1 MTTNPATRPFLV
13 VVGSGIDVGKEE
25 VSMPTKKQHFVPRV
39 YMKAWETQVETLKE
53 PDKKFNG
60 IYVIKDGSIGVKGG
74 WRIYSSGPGIYLNQL
89 ITAVLGIRQKAQSVV
104 FDPMLPEKLSG
115 LTLTYQLFDKPV
127 TYKFYPNQSAKI
139 VIDGQEVPFKFE
151 ENPYRE
157 GGMEVQKDEVL
168 SLLNEASVIEIY
180 H

>member
-1 MTTNPATRPFLV
+1 MANLFKRA
-13 VVGSGIDVGKEE
+13 
-25 VSMPTKKQHFVPRV
+25 
-39 YMKAWETQVETLKE
+39 
-53 PDKKFNG
+53 
-60 IYVIKDGSIGVKGG
+60 
-74 WRIYSSGPGIYLNQL
+74 GIYLNQL

-115 LTLTYQLFDKPV
+115 LALTYQLFDKPV

>member
-1 MTTNPATRPFLV
+1 M
-13 VVGSGIDVGKEE
+13 
-25 VSMPTKKQHFVPRV
+25 
-39 YMKAWETQVETLKE
+39 
-53 PDKKFNG
+53 
-60 IYVIKDGSIGVKGG
+60 
-74 WRIYSSGPGIYLNQL
+74 
-89 ITAVLGIRQKAQSVV
+89 
-104 FDPMLPEKLSG
+104 SG

-157 GGMEVQKDEVL
+157 GGIEVQKDEVL

>member
-1 MTTNPATRPFLV
+1 MANLFKRAGNLF
-13 VVGSGIDVGKEE
+13 K
-25 VSMPTKKQHFVPRV
+25 
-39 YMKAWETQVETLKE
+39 
-53 PDKKFNG
+53 
-60 IYVIKDGSIGVKGG
+60 SINYSCFRDSAKGPKRG
-74 WRIYSSGPGIYLNQL
+74 
-89 ITAVLGIRQKAQSVV
+89 

-157 GGMEVQKDEVL
+157 GEWKFKRRGAFIIK
-168 SLLNEASVIEIY
+168 
-180 H
+180 